1 MYNKE
6 RVCVEIHY
14 KILNKESCR
23 FTQTLLGS
31 NQYEMIGDLKIPKIT
46 PEHLMI
52 HVIYHATSK
61 QGFDVGIQAILDFLN
76 IIRLSDVDI
85 DKLIRISKD
94 YDLLEKFHYL

>member
-1 MYNKE
+1 MRK
-6 RVCVEIHY
+6 IHY
-14 KILNKESCR
+14 KIHKKVAGLHKQ
-23 FTQTLLGS
+23 FLVV
-31 NQYEMIGDLKIPKIT
+31 YEMIGDLKYKIT

-85 DKLIRISKD
+85 DKLIKFQKIMIF
-94 YDLLEKFHYL
+94 LEKFHYL